1 MGLRERG
8 CLLVVEEVSKTY
20 EDPSG
25 GVGRL
30 AVLER
35 VNLCVR
41 SGQLACLVGP
51 SGCGKSTLL
60 NIIAGFEL
68 PTSGCVLVNN
78 REVDRPGPERGVVF
92 QEDALFP
99 WLTVRENIGYGLVRA
114 GRSREE
120 IREKVQRFIHLVG
133 LEGFPEFYPDQ
144 LSGGMKQRVALARV
158 LVNEPDALL
167 MDEPFAALDA
177 LTRSSMQNLLLEVWG
192 AMPQTILFITHDVD
206 EALVLSERIYVMTTG
221 PGSILAEVAVE
232 LPRPRTMEVMASPE
246 YLAIKRRLV
255 SFLERAGAGERP
267 LEIIPA
273 CPVEPAARKSIFG
286 AKR

>member
-1 MGLRERG
+1 MSLRDRG
-8 CLLVVEEVSKTY
+8 CLLVIEEVSKSY
-20 EDPSG
+20 ESPN
-25 GVGRL
+25 GRGELL
-30 AVLER
+30 AVLKR

-60 NIIAGFEL
+60 NIVAGFER

-78 REVDRPGPERGVVF
+78 REVDGPGSDRGVVF

-120 IREKVQRFIHLVG
+120 IREKASRFIRLVG
-133 LEGFPEFYPDQ
+133 LEGFSEFYPDQ

-177 LTRSSMQNLLLEVWG
+177 LTRASMQNLLLEVWG
-192 AMPQTILFITHDVD
+192 TMPQTILFITHDVD
-206 EALVLSERIYVMTTG
+206 EALILSERIYVMTAG
-221 PGSILAEVAVE
+221 PGCILEEVSVE
-232 LPRPRTMEVMASPE
+232 LPRPRTMEVMATPDF
-246 YLAIKRRLV
+246 LAVKRKLV
-255 SFLERAGAGERP
+255 NLLERAGAGGQP
-267 LEIIPA
+267 LEIIPT
-273 CPVEPAARKSIFG
+273 CPVDG
-286 AKR
+286 NQ

>member
-1 MGLRERG
+1 MGLRARG
-8 CLLVVEEVSKTY
+8 CLLVVEEVSKSH

-25 GVGRL
+25 GRERL
-30 AVLER
+30 AVLDR

-41 SGQLACLVGP
+41 SGQVACLVGP

-60 NIIAGFEL
+60 NIIAGFER

-78 REVDRPGPERGVVF
+78 REVDRPGSDRGVVF

-99 WLTVRENIGYGLVRA
+99 WLTIRENIGYGLVRA

-120 IREKVQRFIHLVG
+120 IREKVNRFIQLVG
-133 LEGFPEFYPDQ
+133 LEGFSEFYPDQ

-177 LTRSSMQNLLLEVWG
+177 LTRTSMQNLLMEVWG

-206 EALVLSERIYVMTTG
+206 EALILSERIYVMTAG
-221 PGSILAEVAVE
+221 PGCILEEVAVE
-232 LPRPRTMEVMASPE
+232 LPRPRTMEVMATPDFLSV
-246 YLAIKRRLV
+246 KRKLV
-255 SFLERAGAGERP
+255 NLLERAKAGGRP
-267 LEIIPA
+267 LEIILA
-273 CPVEPAARKSIFG
+273 CPAETDPSAGIK
-286 AKR
+286 